1 MKLLSCFPFLLAV
14 FASATDIKAVLQNAG
29 IKVVGPGDSD
39 YPTDILS
46 YNLRFHYQ
54 PAIIAFPAN
63 ASQVSEVVKAG
74 ASFNRSVT
82 ARSGGH
88 SFIANALGD
97 GRVVVDLSL
106 MKNLTVVQNGAAVD
120 AYIQTGNR
128 LGDIALGLNA
138 HGCAI
143 PHGIYAY
150 VGIGGHS
157 GHGGW
162 GFTSRMW
169 GLTLD
174 RIRQLEVVLSNGT
187 VTTASLTANPDLFWA
202 LRGSSS
208 SFGIVTNIV
217 VETFPAPNYAI
228 AFEYVWNLDYLTAAK
243 VLGDYQDFVN
253 NIPNEMGL
261 VVLWNRGNASG
272 YVTFELG
279 GSWYGAE
286 GQVESVLQPFLDKLP
301 TPIFGTLMGNG
312 TWIDNLMTINGAGGG
327 SLDTSLRPDTN
338 DTFYVSSLVT
348 PQEAPMDDNTRLQ
361 FMQHLATEG
370 FDTPLNWFVQA
381 GLYGGNSSVINAVP
395 VDATGYAHRDSM
407 FTMQIQVTQ
416 TPVVTEDAF
425 SFVHDVVN
433 NITGNM
439 PPDWDYGAYLN
450 YIDDQLVDWQQR
462 YYGVHYPRM
471 QELKRKYDPTNLFRF
486 PKSIE
491 L

>member
-1 MKLLSCFPFLLAV
+1 MKLLSFSSLLLAV
-14 FASATDIKAVLQNAG
+14 LVAATDVKTVLQNAG
-29 IKVVGPGDSD
+29 IKVVGPGDAE

-46 YNLRFHYQ
+46 YNLRFHYK

-74 ASFNRSVT
+74 ASLNLSVT

-97 GRVVVDLSL
+97 GRLVVDLSL
-106 MKNLTVVQNGAAVD
+106 MKNLTVVQNFGAAVD
-120 AYIQTGNR
+120 AHIQTGNR
-128 LGDIALGLNA
+128 LGDVALGLNA
-138 HGCAI
+138 HGRAM
-143 PHGIYAY
+143 PHGLYAY

-157 GHGGW
+157 GHGGY
-162 GFTSRMW
+162 GLTSRI
-169 GLTLD
+169 
-174 RIRQLEVVLSNGT
+174 IREVEVVLANGT
-187 VTTASLTANPDLFWA
+187 VTTASLTIDPDLFWA

-217 VETFPAPNYAI
+217 VETFPAPSYAI
-228 AFEYVWNLDYLTAAK
+228 AFAYEWNLDYATAAQ
-243 VLGDYQDFVN
+243 VLGDYQVFVN
-253 NIPNEMGL
+253 NIPKELGL
-261 VVLWNRGNASG
+261 AVLWNKGNASG
-272 YVTFELG
+272 YVTFEFG
-279 GSWYGAE
+279 GAWYGAE
-286 GQVESVLQPFLDKLP
+286 GEAESVVQPFLDKLP

-312 TWIDNLMTINGAGGG
+312 TWIDNLINLNGAADG

-370 FDTPLNWFVQA
+370 FDTPLDWFIQA
-381 GLYGGNSSVINAVP
+381 GLYGGNASAINAVP
-395 VDATGYAHRDSM
+395 VDATAYAHRDSM
-407 FTMQIQVTQ
+407 FTMQVQVTQ
-416 TPVVTEDAF
+416 TPVVTDDAF
-425 SFVHDVVN
+425 SFVHGVVN
-433 NITGNM
+433 NITGNT

-462 YYGVHYPRM
+462 YYGVHYPRL
-471 QELKRKYDPTNLFRF
+471 QELKRTYDPTNLFRF
-486 PKSIE
+486 PRSIE